1 MYAERPSKSVK
12 LAVAPLRAGGAGA
25 SEGSIFIFFVVCR
38 VFHTLCNQLVELLS
52 SVGKNKSVVVCIVK
66 AGSLLKWSH
75 QMSFVGP
82 SETWAELFLKGS
94 DLPICPTRQRS

>member
-1 MYAERPSKSVK
+1 MFLKEIPVQSDLTVENPVYAERPSKSVK

-52 SVGKNKSVVVCIVK
+52 SVGKK
-66 AGSLLKWSH
+66 
-75 QMSFVGP
+75 
-82 SETWAELFLKGS
+82 
-94 DLPICPTRQRS
+94 